1 MTFLHTLSEA
11 VTMLST
17 PSVKIVI
24 LFVLLIATFIVCML
38 PLIALKLSNRRCLSS
53 RRRHCRAVVSA
64 LSCFAAGVFIGVCLL
79 DLFPEVESKIND
91 VLVAAEI
98 TSAFPLAEFVVVVG
112 FLLLLFVEQFVL
124 TWKAGMRSHEQFA
137 ALIHDHDHDSI
148 TSSYSS
154 IGPPFL
160 QTEVPG
166 LNFDSDDHLSA
177 SITGNVSAM
186 DIPNPD
192 HEEEAF
198 EDQNNEQVYSDPSS
212 HSIVRSLVLVIALSL
227 HSLFEGLAI
236 GLQPTF
242 DDTIQLFGALA
253 LHKGILAFSL
263 GLNMVQSKLGTRAVI
278 ISSVTFSLSSPVGT
292 AIGIAIVDMWS
303 DGTAA
308 NATIGALQGIACGTF
323 IYIIFFEILPHEF
336 MKKRARTYPDRML
349 KVLFLIIGFS
359 VIVAVLFLD
368 PDA

>member
-1 MTFLHTLSEA
+1 
-11 VTMLST
+11 MLST
-17 PSVKIVI
+17 PLVKIVI
-24 LFVLLIATFIVCML
+24 LFVLLIATFVVCML
-38 PLIALKLSNRRCLSS
+38 PLIVLKLSNRRCLSSS

-79 DLFPEVESKIND
+79 DLFPEVESKINE
-91 VLVAAEI
+91 VLSEAEI
-98 TSAFPLAEFVVVVG
+98 TSEFPLPEFVVVVG

-154 IGPPFL
+154 IGPPYL

-166 LNFDSDDHLSA
+166 LNFDADDHLSA

-186 DIPNPD
+186 DIPNQ
-192 HEEEAF
+192 EEEES
-198 EDQNNEQVYSDPSS
+198 EDPINESVYSDPSS

-278 ISSVTFSLSSPVGT
+278 ISSVSFSLSSPVGT

-303 DGTAA
+303 DSTAA

-336 MKKRARTYPDRML
+336 MKKRTRTYPDRML
-349 KVLFLIIGFS
+349 KVLFLIIGFC
-359 VIVAVLFLD
+359 VIVGVLFLD